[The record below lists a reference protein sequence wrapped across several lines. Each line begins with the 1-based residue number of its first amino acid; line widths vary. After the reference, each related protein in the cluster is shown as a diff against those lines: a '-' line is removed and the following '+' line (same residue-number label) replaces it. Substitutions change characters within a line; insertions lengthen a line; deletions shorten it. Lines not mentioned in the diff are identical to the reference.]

1 MVSSARST
9 FPSDLQTLTS
19 GFQKTMQTIEG
30 ELLAPKGAFAVVV
43 SRFND
48 LVTKR
53 LVEGAVNTLHRHG
66 VSDDQ
71 ITVVWVPGSFEIPLV
86 ADRLARSGKYLA
98 VICLGAVIQGSTT
111 HHEYINHQVAAG
123 IMQAGQDS
131 GIPVM
136 FGVLTCQTMEQ
147 ALDRAGGKV
156 GNKGSEAA
164 LAAIEMAN
172 VLKKLPAADR

>member
-1 MVSSARST
+1 M
-9 FPSDLQTLTS
+9 
-19 GFQKTMQTIEG
+19 MQTIEG
-30 ELLAPKGAFAVVV
+30 ELLAPEGAFAVVV

-53 LVEGAVNTLHRHG
+53 LLEGAVNTLTRHG
-66 VSDDQ
+66 AKDDR
-71 ITVVWVPGSFEIPLV
+71 ISVVWVPGSFEIPIV
-86 ADRLARSGKYLA
+86 ADRLAKSGKFLA
-98 VICLGAVIQGSTT
+98 VICLGAVIQGETT

-123 IMQAGQDS
+123 ILQAGQSS
-131 GIPVM
+131 GVPVL

-164 LAAIEMAN
+164 LAAIETVN
-172 VLKKLPAADR
+172 VLKKLSAQKS

>member
-1 MVSSARST
+1 
-9 FPSDLQTLTS
+9 
-19 GFQKTMQTIEG
+19 MQTIEG
-30 ELLAPKGAFAVVV
+30 EMLAPEGAFAVVV

-53 LVEGAVNTLHRHG
+53 LVEGALSTLKRHG
-66 VSDDQ
+66 ANEDL
-71 ITVVWVPGSFEIPLV
+71 ITVVWVPGSFEIPIV
-86 ADRLARSGKYLA
+86 ADRLAKSGKYLA

-111 HHEYINHQVAAG
+111 HHEYINHQVEAG
-123 IMQAGQDS
+123 IMQAGQTS

-147 ALDRAGGKV
+147 ALDRAGGKA

-164 LAAIEMAN
+164 LAAIETVN
-172 VLKKLPAADR
+172 VLKKLPKS